1 MKYLIAGESH
11 GSALS
16 AIIEGV
22 PAGLGI
28 SEQHINADLERRQG
42 GYGRGARQK
51 IEKDHVRITAGIRF
65 GKTMGSPVCMI
76 IENKDAIHHVDDMA
90 VFGKPPLDIKK
101 HVVPRPGH
109 ADLAG
114 VLKFNAADCSD
125 IAEQASARNT
135 AAVVAAASI
144 AREFLSEMGVEVFS
158 YVNAIGAQSMQ
169 EDNFLLDAPDYKP
182 LDIET
187 SELRCPSPEATQ
199 RMKDEID
206 AAREHKDSLGGTFRV
221 IVRGLVPGL
230 GGTGCSDNR
239 LTAQLGSAIFGIPA
253 LRSLEFGLGR
263 ASASLPGSRVHDPI
277 TRSHATGEWEF
288 TRTSNNAGG
297 LEGGL
302 TTGMPLIMTC
312 AMKPIPTLMQPLA
325 SVNLETLEAD
335 EACVIRSD
343 VCAVPA
349 AAIVAESRV
358 AFVLANAYIQ
368 KFGGDC
374 MIDCKAALEHYRAR
388 LRTMAR

>member
-28 SEQHINADLERRQG
+28 SDQHINADLERRQG

-51 IEKDHVRITAGIRF
+51 IEKDQVRITAGVRF

-76 IENKDAIHHVDDMA
+76 IENKDAVHHLDDMA
-90 VFGKPPLDIKK
+90 VFGKPPSDIKK
-101 HVVPRPGH
+101 HLVPRPGH

-114 VLKFNAADCSD
+114 VLKFNAPDCSD

-135 AAVVAAASI
+135 AAVVAAASV

-158 YVNAIGAQSMQ
+158 YVNSIGTQAMQ
-169 EDNFLLDAPDYKP
+169 EENFLLDAPDYKP
-182 LDIET
+182 LDIEM
-187 SELRCPSPEATQ
+187 SELRCPSPEATK
-199 RMKDEID
+199 RMKAEID
-206 AAREHKDSLGGTFRV
+206 AACENKDSLGGTFRV
-221 IVRGLVPGL
+221 IARGLVPGL

-253 LRSLEFGLGR
+253 LRSLEFGLGS

-325 SVNLETLEAD
+325 SINLETLEAD

-358 AFVLANAYIQ
+358 AFVLANAYLK

-374 MIDCKAALEHYRAR
+374 MVDCKAALEHYRAR

>member
-1 MKYLIAGESH
+1 MKYFIAGESH

-51 IEKDHVRITAGIRF
+51 IEKDQARITAGVRF

-158 YVNAIGAQSMQ
+158 YVNAIGTQGMQ

-182 LDIET
+182 LDIEM

-253 LRSLEFGLGR
+253 LRSLDFGLGR

-302 TTGMPLIMTC
+302 TTGMPLILTC

>member
-51 IEKDHVRITAGIRF
+51 IEKDQARITAGVRF

-90 VFGKPPLDIKK
+90 VFGKPPADIKK

-109 ADLAG
+109 ADLVG

-144 AREFLSEMGVEVFS
+144 AREFLSEMGVEIFS
-158 YVNAIGAQSMQ
+158 YVNAIGTQGMQ

-182 LDIET
+182 LDIEM

-199 RMKDEID
+199 RMKEEID

-253 LRSLEFGLGR
+253 LRSLDFGLGR

>member
-28 SEQHINADLERRQG
+28 SDQHINADLERRQG

-51 IEKDHVRITAGIRF
+51 IEKDQVRITAGVRF

-76 IENKDAIHHVDDMA
+76 IENKDAVHHLDDMA
-90 VFGKPPLDIKK
+90 VFGKPPSDIKK
-101 HVVPRPGH
+101 HLVPRPGH

-114 VLKFNAADCSD
+114 VLKFNAPDCSD

-135 AAVVAAASI
+135 AAVVAAASV

-158 YVNAIGAQSMQ
+158 YVNSIGSQAMQ
-169 EDNFLLDAPDYKP
+169 DENFLLDAPDYKP
-182 LDIET
+182 LDIEM
-187 SELRCPSPEATQ
+187 SELRCPSPEATK
-199 RMKDEID
+199 RMKAEID
-206 AAREHKDSLGGTFRV
+206 AACENKDSLGGTFRV
-221 IVRGLVPGL
+221 IARGLVPGL

-253 LRSLEFGLGR
+253 LRSLEFGLGS

-312 AMKPIPTLMQPLA
+312 SMKPIPTLMQPLA
-325 SVNLETLEAD
+325 SINLETLEAD

-358 AFVLANAYIQ
+358 AFVLANAYLK

-374 MIDCKAALEHYRAR
+374 MVDCKAALEHYRAR

>member
-1 MKYLIAGESH
+1 MKYFIAGESH

-90 VFGKPPLDIKK
+90 VFDKPPLDIKK

-158 YVNAIGAQSMQ
+158 YVNAIGTQSMQ

-253 LRSLEFGLGR
+253 LRSLDFGLGR

-302 TTGMPLIMTC
+302 TTGMPLILTC

>member
-28 SEQHINADLERRQG
+28 SDQHINADLERRQG

-51 IEKDHVRITAGIRF
+51 IEKDQVRITAGVRF

-76 IENKDAIHHVDDMA
+76 IENKDAVHHLDDMA
-90 VFGKPPLDIKK
+90 VFGKPPSDIKK
-101 HVVPRPGH
+101 HLVPRPGH

-114 VLKFNAADCSD
+114 VLKFNAPDCSD

-135 AAVVAAASI
+135 AAVVAAASV

-158 YVNAIGAQSMQ
+158 YVNSIGTQAMQ
-169 EDNFLLDAPDYKP
+169 EENFLLDAPDYKP
-182 LDIET
+182 LDIEM
-187 SELRCPSPEATQ
+187 SELRCPSPEATK
-199 RMKDEID
+199 RMKAEID
-206 AAREHKDSLGGTFRV
+206 AARENKDSLGGTFR
-221 IVRGLVPGL
+221 IIARGLVPGL

-253 LRSLEFGLGR
+253 LRSLEFGLGS

-312 AMKPIPTLMQPLA
+312 SMKPIPTLMQPLA
-325 SVNLETLEAD
+325 SINLETLEAD

-358 AFVLANAYIQ
+358 AFVLANAYLK

-374 MIDCKAALEHYRAR
+374 MVDCKAALEHYRAR

>member
-1 MKYLIAGESH
+1 MKYCIAGESH

-51 IEKDHVRITAGIRF
+51 IEKDQARITAGVRF

-158 YVNAIGAQSMQ
+158 YVNAIGTQGMQ

-182 LDIET
+182 LDIEM

-253 LRSLEFGLGR
+253 LRSLDFGLGR

-302 TTGMPLIMTC
+302 TTGMPLILTC

>member
-22 PAGLGI
+22 PAGLCI
-28 SEQHINADLERRQG
+28 SDQHINADLERRQG

-51 IEKDHVRITAGIRF
+51 IEKDQVRITAGVRF

-76 IENKDAIHHVDDMA
+76 IENKDAVHHLDDMA
-90 VFGKPPLDIKK
+90 VFGKPPSDIKK
-101 HVVPRPGH
+101 HLVPRPGH

-114 VLKFNAADCSD
+114 VLKFNAPDCSD

-135 AAVVAAASI
+135 AAVVAAASV

-158 YVNAIGAQSMQ
+158 YVNSIGSQAMQ
-169 EDNFLLDAPDYKP
+169 DENFLLDAPDYKP
-182 LDIET
+182 LDIEM
-187 SELRCPSPEATQ
+187 SELRCPSPEATK
-199 RMKDEID
+199 RMKAEID
-206 AAREHKDSLGGTFRV
+206 AACENKDSLGGTFRV
-221 IVRGLVPGL
+221 IARGLVPGL

-253 LRSLEFGLGR
+253 LRSLEFGLGS

-312 AMKPIPTLMQPLA
+312 SMKPIPTLMQPLA
-325 SVNLETLEAD
+325 SINLETLEAD

-358 AFVLANAYIQ
+358 AFVLANAYLK

-374 MIDCKAALEHYRAR
+374 MVDCKAALEHYRAR

>member
-28 SEQHINADLERRQG
+28 SERHINADLERRQG

-158 YVNAIGAQSMQ
+158 YVNAIGTQSMQ

-253 LRSLEFGLGR
+253 LRSLDFGLGR

-302 TTGMPLIMTC
+302 TTGMPLILTC

>member
-51 IEKDHVRITAGIRF
+51 IEKDHARITAGIRF

-101 HVVPRPGH
+101 YVVPRPGH

-158 YVNAIGAQSMQ
+158 YVNAIGTQSMQ

-253 LRSLEFGLGR
+253 LRSLDFGLGR

-302 TTGMPLIMTC
+302 TTGMPLILTC

>member
-1 MKYLIAGESH
+1 MKYFIAGESH

-90 VFGKPPLDIKK
+90 VFDKPPLDIKK

-158 YVNAIGAQSMQ
+158 YVNAIGTQSMQ

-253 LRSLEFGLGR
+253 LRSLDFGLGR

-302 TTGMPLIMTC
+302 TTGMPLILTC

-325 SVNLETLEAD
+325 SVNLETL
-335 EACVIRSD
+335 
-343 VCAVPA
+343 
-349 AAIVAESRV
+349 
-358 AFVLANAYIQ
+358 
-368 KFGGDC
+368 
-374 MIDCKAALEHYRAR
+374 
-388 LRTMAR
+388 

>member
-1 MKYLIAGESH
+1 MKYFIAGESH

-51 IEKDHVRITAGIRF
+51 IEKDQARITAGVRF

-90 VFGKPPLDIKK
+90 VFGKPPADIKK

-109 ADLAG
+109 ADLVG

-158 YVNAIGAQSMQ
+158 YVNAIGTQGMQ

-182 LDIET
+182 LDIEM

-199 RMKDEID
+199 RMKEEID

-253 LRSLEFGLGR
+253 LRSLDFGLGR

>member
-1 MKYLIAGESH
+1 MKYFIAGESH

-51 IEKDHVRITAGIRF
+51 IEKDQARITAGVRF

-90 VFGKPPLDIKK
+90 VFGKPPADIKK

-109 ADLAG
+109 ADLVG

-144 AREFLSEMGVEVFS
+144 AREFLSEMGVEIFS
-158 YVNAIGAQSMQ
+158 YVNAIGTQGMQ

-253 LRSLEFGLGR
+253 LRSLDFGLGR

-302 TTGMPLIMTC
+302 TTGMPLILTC

>member
-90 VFGKPPLDIKK
+90 VFSKPPLDIKK

-158 YVNAIGAQSMQ
+158 YVNAIGTQSMQ

-253 LRSLEFGLGR
+253 LRSLDFGLGR

-302 TTGMPLIMTC
+302 TTGMPLILTC

>member
-1 MKYLIAGESH
+1 MKYFIAGESH

-51 IEKDHVRITAGIRF
+51 IEKDQARITAGVRF

-90 VFGKPPLDIKK
+90 VFGKPPADIKK

-109 ADLAG
+109 ADLVG

-135 AAVVAAASI
+135 AVVVAAASI
-144 AREFLSEMGVEVFS
+144 AREFLSEMGVEIFS
-158 YVNAIGAQSMQ
+158 YVNAIGTQGMQ

-253 LRSLEFGLGR
+253 LRSLDFGLGR

-302 TTGMPLIMTC
+302 TTGMPLILTC

>member
-158 YVNAIGAQSMQ
+158 YVNTIGTQSMQ

-253 LRSLEFGLGR
+253 LRSLDFGLGR

-302 TTGMPLIMTC
+302 TTGMPLILTC

>member
-1 MKYLIAGESH
+1 MKYFIAGESH

-51 IEKDHVRITAGIRF
+51 IEKDQARITAGVRF

-90 VFGKPPLDIKK
+90 VFDKPPLDIKK

-158 YVNAIGAQSMQ
+158 YVNAIGTQSMQ

-253 LRSLEFGLGR
+253 LRSLDFGLGR

-302 TTGMPLIMTC
+302 TTGMPLILTC

>member
-90 VFGKPPLDIKK
+90 VFDKPPLDIKK

-158 YVNAIGAQSMQ
+158 YVNAIGTQSMQ

-253 LRSLEFGLGR
+253 LRSLDFGLGR

-302 TTGMPLIMTC
+302 TTGMPLILTC

>member
-1 MKYLIAGESH
+1 MKYCIACESH
-11 GSALS
+11 GSALR

-51 IEKDHVRITAGIRF
+51 IEKDQARITAGVRF

-158 YVNAIGAQSMQ
+158 YVNAIGTQGMQ

-182 LDIET
+182 LDIEM

-253 LRSLEFGLGR
+253 LRSLDFGLGR

-302 TTGMPLIMTC
+302 TTGMPLILTC

>member
-28 SEQHINADLERRQG
+28 SDQHINADLERRQG

-51 IEKDHVRITAGIRF
+51 IEKDQVRITAGVRF

-76 IENKDAIHHVDDMA
+76 IENKDAVHHLDDMA
-90 VFGKPPLDIKK
+90 VFGKPPSDIKK
-101 HVVPRPGH
+101 HLVPRPGH

-114 VLKFNAADCSD
+114 VLKFNAPDCSD

-135 AAVVAAASI
+135 AAVVAAASV

-158 YVNAIGAQSMQ
+158 YVNSIGTQAMQ
-169 EDNFLLDAPDYKP
+169 EENFLLDAPDYKP
-182 LDIET
+182 LDIEM
-187 SELRCPSPEATQ
+187 SELRCPSPEATK
-199 RMKDEID
+199 RMKAEID
-206 AAREHKDSLGGTFRV
+206 TARKNKDSLGGTFRV
-221 IVRGLVPGL
+221 IARGLVPGL

-253 LRSLEFGLGR
+253 LRSLEFGLGS

-325 SVNLETLEAD
+325 SINLETLEAD

-358 AFVLANAYIQ
+358 AFVLANAYLK

-374 MIDCKAALEHYRAR
+374 MVDCKAALEHYRAR

>member
-51 IEKDHVRITAGIRF
+51 IEKDQARITAGVRF

-158 YVNAIGAQSMQ
+158 YVNAIGTQGMQ

-182 LDIET
+182 LDIEM

-253 LRSLEFGLGR
+253 LRSLDFGLGR

-302 TTGMPLIMTC
+302 TTGMPLILTC

>member
-1 MKYLIAGESH
+1 MKYFIAGESH

-51 IEKDHVRITAGIRF
+51 IEKDQARITAGVRF

-90 VFGKPPLDIKK
+90 VFGKPPADIKK

-109 ADLAG
+109 ADLVG

-144 AREFLSEMGVEVFS
+144 AREFLSEMGVEIFS
-158 YVNAIGAQSMQ
+158 YVNAIGTQGMQ

-182 LDIET
+182 LDIEM

-199 RMKDEID
+199 RMKEEID

-253 LRSLEFGLGR
+253 LRSLDFGLGR